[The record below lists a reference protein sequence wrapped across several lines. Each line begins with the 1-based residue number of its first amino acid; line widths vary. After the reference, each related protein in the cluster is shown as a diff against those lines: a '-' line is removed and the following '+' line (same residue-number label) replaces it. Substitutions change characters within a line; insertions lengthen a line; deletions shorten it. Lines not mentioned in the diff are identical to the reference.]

1 MAEMIKIPPDVL
13 EFRVSRSSGPGG
25 QNVNKTDTRVEAM
38 LHLPTAAFLT
48 EEQRQTILAKLAKRI
63 SKEGYV
69 SVTCQRTRSQLTN
82 KDTAI
87 ANLQALLNKALEVE
101 KPRKPPLIPR
111 IVKEK
116 RIQSKKVNSLK
127 KQSRTNWKKLL

>member
-1 MAEMIKIPPDVL
+1 M
-13 EFRVSRSSGPGG
+13 
-25 QNVNKTDTRVEAM
+25 NKTDTRVEAM